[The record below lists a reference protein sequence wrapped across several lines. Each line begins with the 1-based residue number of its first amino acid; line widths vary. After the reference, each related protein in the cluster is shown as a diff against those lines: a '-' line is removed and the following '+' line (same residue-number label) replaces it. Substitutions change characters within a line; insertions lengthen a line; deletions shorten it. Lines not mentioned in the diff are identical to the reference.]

1 MGRTTRRMA
10 FSGMVRLRGRFNY
23 RYVACLQSRRLVD
36 KEKNEETMTDL
47 TTKTARSLHDKWC
60 EQMREKGMHG
70 PDKRCS
76 RLVRLCPDPGLYV
89 TWHCGDS
96 LDPANYNLD
105 EARCDQFNSD
115 LVYWL
120 NLPESRRQEYLATAK
135 AVLPE
140 IVGEVFDECVNVSR
154 NLRRLLKDISGEGGE
169 TFRICGEKAS
179 ALYKAEKE
187 MLALR
192 ARRLEELK

>member
-1 MGRTTRRMA
+1 
-10 FSGMVRLRGRFNY
+10 
-23 RYVACLQSRRLVD
+23 
-36 KEKNEETMTDL
+36 MTDL
-47 TTKTARSLHDKWC
+47 TTKTAQSLHAEWC
-60 EQMREKGMHG
+60 RQMWKKGFHG

-105 EARCDQFNSD
+105 EARCDQFNPD

-140 IVGEVFDECVNVSR
+140 IVGEVLQPIQSMVNTQHDDEGLWFRAKTAPEAYLQSK
-154 NLRRLLKDISGEGGE
+154 LRELHGI
-169 TFRICGEKAS
+169 IEK
-179 ALYKAEKE
+179 
-187 MLALR
+187 LR
-192 ARRLEELK
+192 DRRLEELK